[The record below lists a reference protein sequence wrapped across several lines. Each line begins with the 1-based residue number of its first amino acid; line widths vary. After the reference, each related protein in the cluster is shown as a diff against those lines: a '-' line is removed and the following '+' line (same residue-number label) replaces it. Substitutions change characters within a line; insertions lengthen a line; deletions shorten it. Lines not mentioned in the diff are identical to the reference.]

1 MRTVSPPA
9 AHRPGALSR
18 RAVTALHRV
27 VTGTEPSHPLGIARI
42 VFGATVLLKAW
53 DIRRIAVPL
62 VEPDGLLLPY
72 WQALPSPTP
81 TLVAVLLGLWVL
93 SGLVF
98 TLGWRTRVAAT
109 VMTATIA
116 AVFLLDQQVYS
127 NHLYLM
133 LLVAVLFSL
142 ADCGAAFS
150 LDARRRDGPDRV
162 RRWPL
167 SLLRVQVS
175 VVYGFAA
182 LAKLNREY
190 LTGDVLD
197 VYLRSL
203 GPLDFPVVWQRPGVL
218 VTLALL
224 SIAVEGFLAFGFWHR
239 RLRASAVVV
248 GLGFHAAIVATMR
261 PRIGLTVF
269 GLVMASLYPLFFDR
283 GLPDRRVRGTTRRRR
298 G

>member
-1 MRTVSPPA
+1 MRTVSQST
-9 AHRPGALSR
+9 AHRPAALSGR
-18 RAVTALHRV
+18 VVTALHRV

-42 VFGATVLLKAW
+42 VFGAAVLLKAW
-53 DIRRIAVPL
+53 DIRRVVIPL
-62 VEPDGLLLPY
+62 LEPDAFLLPY

-81 TLVAVLLGLWVL
+81 TLVVVLLALWVL
-93 SGLVF
+93 SGLAF
-98 TLGWRTRVAAT
+98 TLGWRTRGAAT

-133 LLVAVLFSL
+133 LLVAVLFALTGS
-142 ADCGAAFS
+142 GAAFS
-150 LDARRRDGPDRV
+150 LDARKAGGRDRV
-162 RRWPL
+162 RRWPI

-182 LAKLNREY
+182 VAKLNRDY
-190 LTGDVLD
+190 VTGDVLD

-239 RLRASAVVV
+239 RLRAPAVVV
-248 GLGFHAAIVATMR
+248 GLVFHAAIVATMR

-283 GLPDRRVRGTTRRRR
+283 GLPDRRVRGAGRRRR